1 MTSQTSSK
9 NAISIVSNL
18 SSVSDLSLVANR
30 QPAEVDKMKF
40 SSALEETKFGKI
52 NYLLI
57 IVSGVVLANVLL
69 ETAQISFI
77 LPVSQC
83 DLQLSIKEKGILCA
97 MSYAG
102 IISSSH
108 LWGFLADTKGRRKI
122 ICPTLIIGFIFSVM
136 SSFAS
141 EVWVL
146 CLLRFCT
153 GFLWNTGRSKNE
165 FPVRHLTPEEDTMR
179 KDVGENQS
187 FLKTIWNQTAPL
199 FSKEYIKVTLLICF
213 IQFWLF
219 VVTNGMYMWFPQI
232 TNYLVEFQN
241 NYPNNSTLI
250 CDLFR
255 SKQNET
261 YGLQNDGEMKCV
273 EKLELAL
280 ISTPS

>member
-1 MTSQTSSK
+1 MGS
-9 NAISIVSNL
+9 AIIF
-18 SSVSDLSLVANR
+18 AIG
-30 QPAEVDKMKF
+30 AM
-40 SSALEETKFGKI
+40 
-52 NYLLI
+52 
-57 IVSGVVLANVLL
+57 
-69 ETAQISFI
+69 I
-77 LPVSQC
+77 LPLIAFTVINQSWAFPIPF
-83 DLQLSIKEKGILCA
+83 LGIVYKPWRLFLLVCA
-97 MSYAG
+97 V
-102 IISSSH
+102 
-108 LWGFLADTKGRRKI
+108 
-122 ICPTLIIGFIFSVM
+122 PGFICGLIMIFLPESPKFYLSMGQEEKAV
-136 SSFAS
+136 
-141 EVWVL
+141 EVL
-146 CLLRFCT
+146 KIMYR
-153 GFLWNTGRSKNE
+153 WNTGRSKNE

-273 EKLELAL
+273 EKLELFLLLHDGSL
-280 ISTPS
+280 IYCRFRDYHIYN